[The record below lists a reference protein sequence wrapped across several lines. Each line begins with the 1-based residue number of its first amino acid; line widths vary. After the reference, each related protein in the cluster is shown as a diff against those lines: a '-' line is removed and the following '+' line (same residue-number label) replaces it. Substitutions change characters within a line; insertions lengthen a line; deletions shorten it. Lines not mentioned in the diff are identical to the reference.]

1 MDSTEPAGA
10 GGSSDSVKIGF
21 RLPATGNSR
30 RANVLCL
37 ALCAV
42 LIALCSSV
50 EAQQSGKVYRIGY
63 LSSGTASPATDPG
76 WSDLRKRLQ
85 ELAYVEGQNLTIEY
99 RYAELNPQ
107 RLQDLAAELVHLK
120 VDVIVTSPDEPVI
133 RAAQLATN
141 TIPIV
146 MPGSVA
152 NPLEP
157 TFWGEKRRAP
167 LVLSLARPGGN
178 FTGLTN
184 LDSELHAK
192 RLELLKESFP
202 RITRVAILWPR
213 AQQQKQTLKDI
224 ETVRQA
230 LAIEIQS
237 LAAGTLDDLERGL
250 AEISRETPDALLV
263 ARSQALLNHRQR
275 VIDFAIKRRLPTIFA
290 ESGFVNAGGLM
301 SYGADIRDL
310 YRRAA
315 TYVDKILKGA
325 NPAELPI
332 ERPTKFELVINLK
345 TVKQINAAISPNVL
359 ARADRVIR

>member
-1 MDSTEPAGA
+1 M
-10 GGSSDSVKIGF
+10 KIGF
-21 RLPATGNSR
+21 RLPTRGNSKR
-30 RANVLCL
+30 INVLRL

-42 LIALCSSV
+42 LVALCSSA

-76 WSDLRKRLQ
+76 WNDLRKRLQ

-99 RYAELNPQ
+99 RYAELNAQ

-141 TIPIV
+141 TIPVV

-157 TFWGEKRRAP
+157 TFWGEKRRPP

-237 LAAGTLDDLERGL
+237 LAAGTLHDLERGL
-250 AEISRETPDALLV
+250 AEISRESPDALLV
-263 ARSQALLNHRQR
+263 ARSQVLLNHRER
-275 VIDFAIKRRLPTIFA
+275 VIGFAMKRRLPTIFA

-315 TYVDKILKGA
+315 TYVDRILKGA

-345 TVKQINAAISPNVL
+345 TVKQINATISPNVL